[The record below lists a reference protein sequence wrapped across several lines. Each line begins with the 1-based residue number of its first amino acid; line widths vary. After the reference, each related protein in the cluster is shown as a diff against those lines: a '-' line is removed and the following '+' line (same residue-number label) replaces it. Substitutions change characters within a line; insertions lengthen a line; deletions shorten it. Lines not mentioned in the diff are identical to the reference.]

1 MVGRRWTGSM
11 GFIYPR
17 WRRRGRTRK
26 GRGVTW
32 SRKGGVTLA
41 SPLSSR
47 FSRVT
52 HTHTVHTV
60 ASSHA
65 RSAPALPVVLPRTP
79 LPLAL
84 SVRSDN
90 NNDNN
95 NRVVRGSAL
104 SGRHSSFPLASL
116 SLGPRSHS
124 ALILF
129 VLRLH
134 DTTRLL
140 SFSRFTHTRFTQST
154 PPDGKFLEFAGHA
167 R

>member
-1 MVGRRWTGSM
+1 M
-11 GFIYPR
+11 GFIYSLAKAR
-17 WRRRGRTRK
+17 EDTEGKRGSRGREK
-26 GRGVTW
+26 VV
-32 SRKGGVTLA
+32 SP
-41 SPLSSR
+41 SPLP
-47 FSRVT
+47 FRVVSHASLT
-52 HTHTVHTV
+52 HTVYTHTVHTV

-79 LPLAL
+79 ISLAL

-90 NNDNN
+90 NNNN
-95 NRVVRGSAL
+95 NNDNRVVRGSAL

-116 SLGPRSHS
+116 SLRPRSHS

-154 PPDGKFLEFAGHA
+154 PPDGKFLKFAGHA